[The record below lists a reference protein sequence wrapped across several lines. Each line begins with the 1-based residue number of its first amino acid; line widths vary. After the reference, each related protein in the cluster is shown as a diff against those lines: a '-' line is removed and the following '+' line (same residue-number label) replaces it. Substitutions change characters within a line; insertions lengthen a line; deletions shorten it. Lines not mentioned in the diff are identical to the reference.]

1 VFGLLV
7 DEFVEGGSNGFDVEL
22 WGWAKASWDAP
33 SIKDRRTVKRDTVGG
48 LFLGGIHH
56 IERVDTSSDE
66 GVDLIVEADANVKC
80 LLRGR
85 QDAGP

>member
-1 VFGLLV
+1 MFGLLV
-7 DEFVEGGSNGFDVEL
+7 DEFVEGGSNGFDMEL
-22 WGWAKASWDAP
+22 WGGTKVSWDAP
-33 SIKDRRTVKRDTVGG
+33 SIKDWRTVKRDTVGG
-48 LFLGGIHH
+48 LFLGGITH
-56 IERVDTSSDE
+56 IEGVDTSSDE